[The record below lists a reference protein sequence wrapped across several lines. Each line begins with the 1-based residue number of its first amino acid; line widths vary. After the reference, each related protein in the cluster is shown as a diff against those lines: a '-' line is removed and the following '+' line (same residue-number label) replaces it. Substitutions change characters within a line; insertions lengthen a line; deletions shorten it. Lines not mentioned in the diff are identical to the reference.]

1 MSKIDEH
8 YREREELG
16 LGDGYSD
23 GTEGYVFK
31 EHSDKMKKKKKIIIE
46 IDVHKMV
53 TWFWGSRDER
63 EQLACQV
70 IEDIQEGGRCE
81 ITYQTAWDSLG
92 YIPAH
97 ILTDKCLKKYGIDDS
112 DDLESWEHSDDI
124 DDYIHL
130 DSDGKKVKW

>member
-70 IEDIQEGGRCE
+70 IEEIQEGGRCE
-81 ITYQTAWDSLG
+81 ITYQTASDSLG

-97 ILTDKCLKKYGIDDS
+97 ATIFMASCTIAPLEAGSVECGDS
-112 DDLESWEHSDDI
+112 QYNPCW
-124 DDYIHL
+124 
-130 DSDGKKVKW
+130 VKIAE